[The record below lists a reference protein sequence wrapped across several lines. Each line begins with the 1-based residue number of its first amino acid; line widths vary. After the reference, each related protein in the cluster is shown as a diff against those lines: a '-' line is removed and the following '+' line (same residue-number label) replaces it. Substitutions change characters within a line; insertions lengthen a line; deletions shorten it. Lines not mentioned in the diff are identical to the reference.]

1 MHKITY
7 TSSRLC
13 GGLVT
18 RLTGRREYVPVGLTA
33 AIPAADTCQASHQTP
48 FRQLSKLFHARS

>member
-1 MHKITY
+1 MDFKKIRNMHKITS

-13 GGLVT
+13 GGSVT

-33 AIPAADTCQASHQTP
+33 AIRLPGMA
-48 FRQLSKLFHARS
+48 